1 MFQLVMKVSFSI
13 VSIARLATSCLEWWN
28 MLVFVTGVLAF
39 IADGLFGLL
48 QKEYLR
54 AFQLPMIRNK
64 YIFCE
69 SDKKCLY
76 HEKKTTENNSF
87 TLLPLQIA
95 LFLPFWPLWKAVFEE
110 RRLL

>member
-13 VSIARLATSCLEWWN
+13 VSVARLATSCLEWWN

-54 AFQLPMIRNK
+54 AFQLPMIRNN

-69 SDKKCLY
+69 SNKKCLQ
-76 HEKKTTENNSF
+76 HEKKNYRKR
-87 TLLPLQIA
+87 
-95 LFLPFWPLWKAVFEE
+95 FLHPVAFADRFVFIILAIVESCI
-110 RRLL
+110 